1 MFSKNLV
8 LRDSYYSSI
17 DQNNI
22 CGETCI
28 QNQEKVDSNI
38 DELLSYTSPKDGR
51 GRKARPNKFNKD
63 KHKGE
68 EN

>member
-17 DQNNI
+17 DENNI

-38 DELLSYTSPKDGR
+38 DALLSYTSPKDGR
-51 GRKARPNKFNKD
+51 RIRLRPNKFNKN

-68 EN
+68 KN